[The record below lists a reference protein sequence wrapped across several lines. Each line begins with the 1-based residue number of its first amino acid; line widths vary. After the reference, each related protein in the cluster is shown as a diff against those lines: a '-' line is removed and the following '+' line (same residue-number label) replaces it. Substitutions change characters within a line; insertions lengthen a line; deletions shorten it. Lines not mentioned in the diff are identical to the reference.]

1 VSLRSGSYRLGPD
14 NATLSVRT
22 GRAGAAAKAGH
33 DLTMH
38 VTAWEAT
45 IEAGED
51 PGQTTM
57 RLTADPSSLRV
68 REGTGGMQD
77 LGEDDIDSIHRTI
90 DDEVLLR
97 REIEFRSLRVSE
109 APGGL
114 SVEGEL
120 TLAGSTEPISFE
132 LTVGDEG
139 ELSAEAVVSQPDW
152 GMKPYSTLFGALKV
166 HEDVR
171 VRLEGQSR

>member
-1 VSLRSGSYRLGPD
+1 VH
-14 NATLSVRT
+14 T

-33 DLTMH
+33 DLTML

-45 IEAGED
+45 
-51 PGQTTM
+51 
-57 RLTADPSSLRV
+57 LTVADDIAMELKADPSSLRV
-68 REGTGGMQD
+68 QEGHGGMQE
-77 LGEDDIDSIHRTI
+77 LGSDDIENIQQTI

-97 REIEFRSLRVSE
+97 RDIVFRSTRVSE
-109 APGGL
+109 TDAGFQ
-114 SVEGEL
+114 VEGEL
-120 TLAGSTEPISFE
+120 TLAGATEPVSFE
-132 LTVGDEG
+132 LEAG
-139 ELSAEAVVSQPDW
+139 ESLHAEAVVSQPKW

>member
-1 VSLRSGSYRLGPD
+1 MH
-14 NATLSVRT
+14 T

-45 IEAGED
+45 LDAADD
-51 PGQTTM
+51 PTETSM
-57 RLTADPSSLRV
+57 RLSADPTSLRV
-68 REGTGGMQD
+68 QEGTGGMQE
-77 LGEDDIDSIHRTI
+77 LGDDDIDNIHQTI
-90 DDEVLLR
+90 DDEVLER
-97 REIEFRSLRVSE
+97 REIEFRSTKVSE
-109 APGGL
+109 MPGGL
-114 SVEGEL
+114 SVEGDL
-120 TLAGSTEPISFE
+120 TLAGRTEPISFE

-139 ELSAEAVVSQPDW
+139 ELSAEALISQPDW